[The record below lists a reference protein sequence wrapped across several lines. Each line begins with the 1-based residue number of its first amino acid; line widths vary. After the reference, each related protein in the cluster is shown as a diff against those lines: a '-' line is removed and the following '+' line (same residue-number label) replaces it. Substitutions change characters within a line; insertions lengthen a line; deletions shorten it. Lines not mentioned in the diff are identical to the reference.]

1 MFGEM
6 RPITIIFPVSCDP
19 FFLFVD
25 FFFFRIFNPRFLIR
39 VPFEGAWVSIFKSI
53 ARILPLLRQ
62 WSAVDA
68 IFPGKMADREC
79 RG

>member
-25 FFFFRIFNPRFLIR
+25 FFFQNFHSPIFNPS
-39 VPFEGAWVSIFKSI
+39 A
-53 ARILPLLRQ
+53 LRRCLG
-62 WSAVDA
+62 VN
-68 IFPGKMADREC
+68 F
-79 RG
+79 

>member
-25 FFFFRIFNPRFLIR
+25 FFSEFSFPDFLIR